1 MRCGAQRSKAR
12 PVCEQ
17 RHDGV
22 TEKPKSV
29 IDHEHDAPEMR
40 ADGGV
45 QSPRSR
51 KALAPEFVPRNMR
64 DLLYSVMREVKTGQT
79 RLAVYLRGWCTLR
92 PHYEGNAPPSIKPC
106 ISTAK
111 NRGTKEF
118 PPRIGLFPCLP
129 VAELGNSL
137 EDRYV
142 NFILGVSSYVAV
154 GGKHVPLASFRRSTS
169 KEHVALI
176 KHIRKQL
183 WAFFEACADLD
194 PYEVLGSGRS
204 GRLLSD
210 ALERAGATGP
220 ISGLHGSK
228 GFTTGVRVQDL
239 QPCAIMPL
247 VAARLAFPALA
258 ADWDLADYLHGE
270 LKDAYEDPTTLRVAD
285 WPK

>member
-1 MRCGAQRSKAR
+1 MTAGLRGEESSPCAARPKQREFKASTRRKWGCDATLQRAACAGARYFFRERSLRRIRCGTQRPKAR

-111 NRGTKEF
+111 NRGTKEV

-154 GGKHVPLASFRRSTS
+154 GGKPVPLASFRRSTS
-169 KEHVALI
+169 K
-176 KHIRKQL
+176 
-183 WAFFEACADLD
+183 
-194 PYEVLGSGRS
+194 
-204 GRLLSD
+204 
-210 ALERAGATGP
+210 
-220 ISGLHGSK
+220 
-228 GFTTGVRVQDL
+228 
-239 QPCAIMPL
+239 
-247 VAARLAFPALA
+247 
-258 ADWDLADYLHGE
+258 
-270 LKDAYEDPTTLRVAD
+270 
-285 WPK
+285 